1 MFKGNPT
8 WISWSRKLY
17 YIMKILW
24 SECISRQENTFVSI
38 YAKNFQATTFEA
50 LIAVKMRH
58 CQVITQKSDWILA
71 YAYLLAWHSE
81 FVAAWRG
88 RSGSAASSLKGRA
101 GGGRAQR
108 MVPPVAAPHCG
119 ICSRPFRLLTWRHK
133 PVPGAA
139 SLCSTRRFRGAK
151 RPSSEFRVA
160 GGCESDPAR
169 DSGHL
174 FVGHNLRAKSLLSTV
189 VRFFRGKCGPG
200 SSRCVFRWICA
211 RRRNES
217 SGEDPAALPAALL
230 LWSRA
235 ARCHVDRSD
244 PPGTRWDTYLQTLIW
259 FSNYSVLL
267 ACMQL

>member
-1 MFKGNPT
+1 MTRWFCRRLAAT
-8 WISWSRKLY
+8 R
-17 YIMKILW
+17 
-24 SECISRQENTFVSI
+24 RQ
-38 YAKNFQATTFEA
+38 
-50 LIAVKMRH
+50 
-58 CQVITQKSDWILA
+58 
-71 YAYLLAWHSE
+71 
-81 FVAAWRG
+81 
-88 RSGSAASSLKGRA
+88 RSSSLKGRA

-133 PVPGAA
+133 TVPGAG
-139 SLCSTRRFRGAK
+139 SLCFTRRFRGAK

-160 GGCESDPAR
+160 GVASPTRR

-174 FVGHNLRAKSLLSTV
+174 FVGHNLRTKSLLSTV

-244 PPGTRWDTYLQTLIW
+244 PPGTRWYTYLQTLIW
-259 FSNYSVLL
+259 FSNYSTLL
-267 ACMQL
+267 VCMQL